1 MNGLKDKCFL
11 KLKYRSHKHN
21 FFRNK
26 TSTGDIFFSKT
37 LTSANSESLKV
48 SEHNYISKCRYN
60 NYKNKTK
67 PLTFQKTVFKFENI
81 LLIQYIGSP
90 ISNCECTL
98 TKTSKTDFKT
108 FLVINVHTPKDR

>member
-1 MNGLKDKCFL
+1 MFFFKF
-11 KLKYRSHKHN
+11 KYRSPKHN

-26 TSTGDIFFSKT
+26 ASTGDISFLKT
-37 LTSANSESLKV
+37 STSTNSVSLKV
-48 SEHNYISKCRYN
+48 GEHNYIAKWQYN

-67 PLTFQKTVFKFENI
+67 PITFQKTVFKFENI
-81 LLIQYIGSP
+81 LLIQYIDSP